1 MAARRPAGAKFTTTK
16 STSAQSCYRTRA
28 SLWRWQ
34 GGKGSWHFMTLPVA
48 LSEEIRL
55 VDAGP
60 RRIGFGS
67 LRVTATIGKS
77 TWQTSIFPSTE
88 ARSYLL
94 PVKAAV
100 RKAEKLRAGQTATL
114 QLSVRRAG

>member
-1 MAARRPAGAKFTTTK
+1 MAARRATGARFTTTK
-16 STSAQSCYRTRA
+16 STAAESCYGTRA
-28 SLWRWQ
+28 KLWRWQ

-48 LSEEIRL
+48 LAEVIRL

-67 LRVTATIGKS
+67 LRVAATIGKS
-77 TWQTSIFPSTE
+77 TWQTSIFPSAE

-100 RKAEKLRAGQTATL
+100 RNAENLREGQTVAL
-114 QLSVRRAG
+114 QLSVRRGG